1 MLSVEKGSVT
11 DMRFD
16 SAAQMLNFSGYLP
29 EAQRRWVQGLVCV
42 YVCVCEGLHRS
53 KPTRLRLA

>member
-1 MLSVEKGSVT
+1 
-11 DMRFD
+11 MRFD